1 MSAVVSY
8 LLMILLLLTALVLIV
23 LVLIQRGKG
32 GGLSGAFGGMGGQ
45 SAFGTKAGDLFTKIT
60 IGVAAFWIVLCI
72 ISVRVLGISGGG
84 LLSQNLGRQ
93 PSATERPRPAFAAK
107 TARRARRCRGRPP
120 RQARPRR
127 PGKWGLESR
136 RAAQHDRFWRIALST
151 GRPRRDGRGPRDQQ
165 PVLQAFRALQRRLR
179 VRRTA
184 DRGSRAQVGPPRHD
198 PSERVGRPPTPASTS
213 TTSTSRYC
221 CRYRRQLE
229 SLRQEGDALRTVPL
243 EALLVLPGVVD
254 EASQPADRRGGRV
267 AVDRTRAALGDGE
280 P

>member
-93 PSATERPRPAFAAK
+93 PSAPTAPAQPSPQKPPAGAPVPGPAAPAGAAK
-107 TARRARRCRGRPP
+107 T
-120 RQARPRR
+120 
-127 PGKWGLESR
+127 PGK
-136 RAAQHDRFWRIALST
+136 
-151 GRPRRDGRGPRDQQ
+151 
-165 PVLQAFRALQRRLR
+165 
-179 VRRTA
+179 
-184 DRGSRAQVGPPRHD
+184 
-198 PSERVGRPPTPASTS
+198 
-213 TTSTSRYC
+213 
-221 CRYRRQLE
+221 
-229 SLRQEGDALRTVPL
+229 
-243 EALLVLPGVVD
+243 
-254 EASQPADRRGGRV
+254 
-267 AVDRTRAALGDGE
+267 
-280 P
+280 